1 MGNAEALAFIYGPFY
16 LVLGLSVLLY
26 AKSWQ
31 KLVGQWQSDHFSLF
45 PVTLFMML
53 AGLVSIY
60 FYNVWEWN
68 LWLLV
73 TITGWAFFVKGAF
86 YMLAPGSLIKSILKM
101 KNSTGMLYFGGLAS
115 LVIGAALS
123 YNVFFV

>member
-1 MGNAEALAFIYGPFY
+1 MGNAQALAFIYGPFY

-31 KLVGQWQSDHFSLF
+31 KLVGQWASDHFSLF
-45 PVTLFMML
+45 PVTLFMMIV
-53 AGLVSIY
+53 GLVSIY

-73 TITGWAFFVKGAF
+73 TVTGWAFFVKGAF
-86 YMLAPGSLIKSILKM
+86 YMLAPGSLIKAVLKT
-101 KNSTGMLYFGGLAS
+101 KNKIGMLYFGGLAA